1 MVTSQYFFYFVIKNI
16 QILPV
21 LQNKNLQRYRRAMDH
36 YILAWDVPF
45 LPVPFSLTTLP
56 TKNDRHRDPM
66 AFFTSS
72 SAKKIFTGIARSVQP
87 RYVSYE
93 WMTMDDHIIQDFPM
107 IWDLCMTLYTG
118 QKTTF
123 L

>member
-1 MVTSQYFFYFVIKNI
+1 
-16 QILPV
+16 
-21 LQNKNLQRYRRAMDH
+21 MDH

-87 RYVSYE
+87 RYVSYG
-93 WMTMDDHIIQDFPM
+93 WMTMDDHIIQDFPL
-107 IWDLCMTLYTG
+107 IWDLYMTLYTG